1 MYSEAPKQKGGIAL
15 LVGGTIAAVIAA
27 IVLAAGGT
35 AIWTDVAKRDD
46 NGYFSTHT
54 HHFQASTRAI
64 TTGRVTIGSEVPDWL
79 IGKVRLE
86 ASSRKSVFVGI
97 ARKADV
103 DAYLAGVAHTEATKL
118 DLDPFKVT
126 YVAKPG
132 SAKAGRPAGRSL
144 WAASASGAGT
154 SSLTWKIKS
163 GEWSIVV
170 MNADGSPG
178 VSADVTAGA
187 QIPALI
193 WAAIGISIFGALLLA
208 GAVLMLLA
216 GMRRQSATQT
226 AGAPAPAL

>member
-1 MYSEAPKQKGGIAL
+1 M
-15 LVGGTIAAVIAA
+15 
-27 IVLAAGGT
+27 
-35 AIWTDVAKRDD
+35 
-46 NGYFSTHT
+46 
-54 HHFQASTRAI
+54 
-64 TTGRVTIGSEVPDWL
+64 
-79 IGKVRLE
+79 
-86 ASSRKSVFVGI
+86 
-97 ARKADV
+97 
-103 DAYLAGVAHTEATKL
+103 
-118 DLDPFKVT
+118 
-126 YVAKPG
+126 AKPG